1 MKTFVVAQKEHN
13 ALAKGVAQALGLS
26 LIEPQTVHFAD
37 SELRVLMPD
46 LSVCAGAHA
55 IVVHSTAPPVQE
67 NMFWLFQTCHALQ
80 QAGVKKITAV
90 VPYLGYARQEKNP
103 DGTVGAMQLIARLIE
118 AAGVDQLVTVALHD
132 PSIVSFFSIPVYG
145 ITLAPFL
152 ADFFSQHYKQGEV
165 TLVAPDEGAAAFVDQ
180 IAELMKAP
188 SIYFE
193 KERYAVDKTRVLSS
207 SGVCNTTDAVVI
219 DDIIDTGSTIID
231 VGRLLFEKMGC
242 SQEQGRTVYACA
254 IHPVFSANAV
264 DCLQESMF
272 ARVWVT
278 NSIAL
283 PKEKMFEKLQVI
295 DISAPIAQVVHQLL

>member
-1 MKTFVVAQKEHN
+1 MKAFVIAQTEHN
-13 ALAKGVAQALGLS
+13 AIAKGIAQALELS

-37 SELRVLMPD
+37 SELRVLLPD
-46 LSVCAGAHA
+46 SSLCAGAHA

-80 QAGVKKITAV
+80 QAGVEKITAV

-118 AAGVDQLVTVALHD
+118 AAGIDALVTVALHD
-132 PSIVSFFSIPVYG
+132 PSVVSFFSIPVYD
-145 ITLAPFL
+145 ITLATFL
-152 ADFFSQHYKQGEV
+152 ADYLSERFKQGQV
-165 TLVAPDEGAAAFVDQ
+165 TVVAPDEGAADNVAR
-180 IAELMKAP
+180 IAQLLHAP

-193 KERYAVDKTRVLSS
+193 KERYAVDKTRVLST
-207 SGVCNTTDAVVI
+207 SGTCNTKDAIVI

-231 VGRLLFEKMGC
+231 VGQWLFERMAGD
-242 SQEQGRTVYACA
+242 QEQERAIYACA

-272 ARVWVT
+272 ASVWVT
-278 NSIAL
+278 NSITL

-295 DISAPIAQVVHQLL
+295 DISVPIAQVIHQLL